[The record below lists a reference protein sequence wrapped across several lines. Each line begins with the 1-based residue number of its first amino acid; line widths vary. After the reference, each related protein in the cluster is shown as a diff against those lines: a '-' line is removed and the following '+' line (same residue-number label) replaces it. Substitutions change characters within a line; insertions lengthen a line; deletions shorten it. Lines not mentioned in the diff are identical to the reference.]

1 MHFHIKGV
9 QLWVETVVLT
19 KFFYTMQHKH
29 SVVTPP
35 YLVPWDVNLQEGS
48 HRKQILPSNSLWLF
62 LGL

>member
-9 QLWVETVVLT
+9 QLWVETVVPT
-19 KFFYTMQHKH
+19 KFFYTMRHIH

-48 HRKQILPSNSLWLF
+48 HRKQILPSNS
-62 LGL
+62 